1 MHKSVSLGILV
12 CLSLLSGS
20 LMAQNQE
27 KLFGGDA
34 TDAKFRKN
42 VFVEGLG
49 NGLLISAN
57 YDMRFKRG
65 ASDGLGFR
73 VGIGGGSVE
82 GYTSNNDYIN
92 GNVMTFPLSVNYL
105 AGKRRSYFEAG
116 LGITPVFVNADLAIF
131 EDEIYSGK
139 GWGAAGFIN
148 VGYRF
153 QPIRNGVMFRLDW
166 TPAITSEGFFP
177 GFFGASLDY
186 SFQ

>member
-1 MHKSVSLGILV
+1 MFKPVYLGILT
-12 CLSLLSGS
+12 CLFLFSGS

-27 KLFGGDA
+27 KLFGGDELS
-34 TDAKFRKN
+34 AKFRKN

-57 YDMRFKRG
+57 FDMRFKRG

-73 VGIGGGSVE
+73 AGIGGGPIE
-82 GYTSNNDYIN
+82 GYTDNGDYID
-92 GNVMTFPLSVNYL
+92 GNLVTIPLSVNYL

-116 LGITPVFVNADLAIF
+116 AGITPVFANVDLAIF
-131 EDEIYSGK
+131 EGDIYSGK
-139 GWGAAGFIN
+139 GWGAAGFLN
-148 VGYRF
+148 LGYRF

-166 TPAITSEGFFP
+166 TPVITSEGFFP
-177 GFFGASLDY
+177 GFFGASLGY